1 MTVIELQTQD
11 GSEPVTRVA
20 LVGMLDL
27 TGVGQIETKFMA
39 ATVAR
44 GKNTVVDLSQLSFIA
59 SMGMG
64 VLVSAYKGL
73 KRKGAKVVLLNPQ
86 ADVESALLV
95 ARLHEILPIAHG
107 EEEVHHFFEGP

>member
-1 MTVIELQTQD
+1 MIELHTQESTDQT
-11 GSEPVTRVA
+11 TRVA

-27 TGVGQIETKFMA
+27 VSVGQIETRFMA

-44 GKNTVVDLSQLSFIA
+44 GRNTVVDLSQLSFIA

-73 KRKGAKVVLLNPQ
+73 KRRGAKIILLNPQ
-86 ADVESALLV
+86 PDVESALRI
-95 ARLHEILPIAHG
+95 ARLNDILPIAHG
-107 EEEVHHFFEGP
+107 EEEIQQLFAAS